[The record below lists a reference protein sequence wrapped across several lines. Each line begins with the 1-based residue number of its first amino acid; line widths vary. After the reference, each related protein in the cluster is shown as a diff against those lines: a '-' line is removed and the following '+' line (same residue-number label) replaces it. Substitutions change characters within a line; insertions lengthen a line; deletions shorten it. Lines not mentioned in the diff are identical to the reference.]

1 MQRNLVLQTIA
12 RTGLNV
18 KFSVDCLTGNGW
30 DLERAVANFNQV
42 KVGLRLFLLT
52 TVGLLTFCL
61 GNTGQGRIFMM
72 RRKKGDGK
80 ASTKFAMT
88 RCNGTQFYSII
99 PSSLTRLW
107 DSLSSSIG
115 LSNSRAFLLFELP
128 LTSIIYLELPPSTPL
143 NSPLTPM

>member
-42 KVGLRLFLLT
+42 KVGSSFLLT

-61 GNTGQGRIFMM
+61 GDTSQGRIFVM
-72 RRKKGDGK
+72 RCKKADGK
-80 ASTKFAMT
+80 
-88 RCNGTQFYSII
+88 R
-99 PSSLTRLW
+99 RLC
-107 DSLSSSIG
+107 
-115 LSNSRAFLLFELP
+115 LP
-128 LTSIIYLELPPSTPL
+128 
-143 NSPLTPM
+143 

>member
-52 TVGLLTFCL
+52 TVGLLTYYL
-61 GNTGQGRIFMM
+61 GNIGQGRIFVMPY
-72 RRKKGDGK
+72 KKGDGK
-80 ASTKFAMT
+80 
-88 RCNGTQFYSII
+88 
-99 PSSLTRLW
+99 RL
-107 DSLSSSIG
+107 
-115 LSNSRAFLLFELP
+115 P
-128 LTSIIYLELPPSTPL
+128 
-143 NSPLTPM
+143 

>member
-30 DLERAVANFNQV
+30 DLERAVTNFNQV
-42 KVGLRLFLLT
+42 KVGIRLFLLT
-52 TVGLLTFCL
+52 TVDLLTCYL
-61 GNTGQGRIFMM
+61 GNTGQGRIFIM
-72 RRKKGDGK
+72 RCMKGGWE
-80 ASTKFAMT
+80 ALTMSAMT
-88 RCNGTQFYSII
+88 KCNGTQLYSII

-128 LTSIIYLELPPSTPL
+128 LTSIIYLELPP
-143 NSPLTPM
+143 